1 MNPYNQTLLA
11 DANTDNYSTIVA
23 FEEEQD
29 RRQQENQTK
38 ASQDGNSSLSTTDFH
53 TADAISSAFA
63 VGLVLLVFVT
73 SKNTREALM
82 RLTATLAVLP
92 MMAMAYYFLYILPR
106 NMETDPVA
114 SMVGTDKL
122 DYIIHDPTFLIIV
135 GAQIVTFIIGGILA
149 YFFDKHYPVEK

>member
-1 MNPYNQTLLA
+1 MPLYNQTLLA
-11 DANTDNYSTIVA
+11 DANTDSYSTIVA

-29 RRQQENQTK
+29 RRRQENQAK
-38 ASQDGNSSLSTTDFH
+38 IPQDGGSSLSTTDFH
-53 TADAISSAFA
+53 AADAISSGFA
-63 VGLVLLVFVT
+63 VGLVVLVFFT

-82 RLTATLAVLP
+82 RLTATLMMLP

-114 SMVGTDKL
+114 SMVGADKL

>member
-1 MNPYNQTLLA
+1 
-11 DANTDNYSTIVA
+11 
-23 FEEEQD
+23 
-29 RRQQENQTK
+29 
-38 ASQDGNSSLSTTDFH
+38 
-53 TADAISSAFA
+53 
-63 VGLVLLVFVT
+63 
-73 SKNTREALM
+73 M